1 MKTCRTSPL
10 SILLLSA
17 TFWLLKDDPIRS
29 APIGYVSVASSPN
42 AVGAAILAMEDQL
55 EVESAMIRIRP
66 RSKHYTYQADL
77 LHWIGSTK
85 LSIAE
90 QHGTASDLVRE
101 ERRRSLAEAI
111 ASLDRALELG
121 PPYGHAEDPEMSR
134 KDIEGRLFEWR
145 LALQRT

>member
-1 MKTCRTSPL
+1 
-10 SILLLSA
+10 
-17 TFWLLKDDPIRS
+17 
-29 APIGYVSVASSPN
+29 
-42 AVGAAILAMEDQL
+42 MEDQL

-77 LHWIGSTK
+77 LHTIGSTK
-85 LSIAE
+85 LLIAE

-111 ASLDRALELG
+111 SSLDRALELG
-121 PPYGHAEDPEMSR
+121 PPYGHAEDPEMSHEE
-134 KDIEGRLFEWR
+134 IEGRLFEWR